1 MDGNVIRDL
10 CKELG
15 IKKDRSSPY
24 HPEGNG
30 SAERAIGTLKSRLSA
45 MCNSRGMGVED
56 WDLLLPEAVLLIN
69 SQVNKSTKFSPFKM
83 VYGREC
89 RLHVD
94 NVVGMSQIGQVIPAD
109 VVRGEGQANRYD
121 AQVAYKTQH
130 DKTVKDPKAT
140 GSLKTGDK
148 VLIKRSFGPNPKL
161 AVKWRAG
168 PYTLVISIGPVN
180 WVVSNSTGVEKVVHM
195 NLIKRAGTKRDSDEV
210 IRYDGYKLHTQQQ
223 DNFINIPIPSEPVMT
238 DTTDREAFRN
248 NVLGPN
254 NPPEPVT
261 TRSGR
266 RVRPVMGTRLIDQQT
281 D

>member
-1 MDGNVIRDL
+1 
-10 CKELG
+10 
-15 IKKDRSSPY
+15 
-24 HPEGNG
+24 
-30 SAERAIGTLKSRLSA
+30 
-45 MCNSRGMGVED
+45 
-56 WDLLLPEAVLLIN
+56 
-69 SQVNKSTKFSPFKM
+69 
-83 VYGREC
+83 
-89 RLHVD
+89 
-94 NVVGMSQIGQVIPAD
+94 MSQIGQVIPAD

-130 DKTVKDPKAT
+130 DKKVKDPKAT

-168 PYTLVISIGPVN
+168 PYTLVKSIGPVN
-180 WVVSNSTGVEKVVHM
+180 WVVSNSTGVEKVVHR

-223 DNFINIPIPSEPVMT
+223 DNLINIPIPSEPVMT
-238 DTTDREAFRN
+238 DT